1 MNRIRRRATKQ
12 LPSVLLTLL
21 SIIQAI
27 ALESLWER
35 TIHRQEFFEASWIA
49 TLGWL
54 QVTVTFSVIVLIWIV
69 YIALLMRFRW
79 TPALTDLALPFA
91 VGIAQFALIE
101 LASPARLGEW
111 CLGLAALAVIAMAI
125 DFRFIRRARRDPRN
139 REFFD
144 NVLPATWRDHAPQF
158 CFVLFAIGAGAY
170 IIVTK
175 HNGWFAF
182 LTLMI
187 SIASLAYNGWLQV
200 HFWNKSMDG
209 NQPRVP

>member
-1 MNRIRRRATKQ
+1 MTRIRRRATKQ

-101 LASPARLGEW
+101 LTSPARLGEW

-144 NVLPATWRDHAPQF
+144 NVLPASDMSATSITRILATQ
-158 CFVLFAIGAGAY
+158 LRAGEC
-170 IIVTK
+170 
-175 HNGWFAF
+175 
-182 LTLMI
+182 
-187 SIASLAYNGWLQV
+187 S
-200 HFWNKSMDG
+200 
-209 NQPRVP
+209 

>member
-1 MNRIRRRATKQ
+1 MSKIRRRATKQ

-91 VGIAQFALIE
+91 VGIAH
-101 LASPARLGEW
+101 
-111 CLGLAALAVIAMAI
+111 
-125 DFRFIRRARRDPRN
+125 RN
-139 REFFD
+139 S
-144 NVLPATWRDHAPQF
+144 VSCYSLSAP
-158 CFVLFAIGAGAY
+158 GR
-170 IIVTK
+170 
-175 HNGWFAF
+175 
-182 LTLMI
+182 
-187 SIASLAYNGWLQV
+187 SLL
-200 HFWNKSMDG
+200 
-209 NQPRVP
+209 